1 MSEPPDRYV
10 LTPEN
15 YDGVTSALIGNGE
28 LCTTVGPTGYHTP
41 PDEQTDIAHRTQHFV
56 LAGRRAKGP
65 GHSLLNLGSL
75 SMEVFID
82 GSNMPLESYWQDILP
97 SRGRVHS
104 IGRFENGLVCDS
116 DTLISMDRKLFV
128 VGSGIYKRDRSIS
141 EVELRVRYA
150 PGTVPIEWSAINWPN
165 SMYGSYQTDTVTGTI
180 TVGMAVWPVEIP
192 WSLRV
197 DYGTVLFSVQ
207 GPVAYPPEKGTG
219 LHASTWVHF
228 SDRITYEFPVETEAL
243 DSCKKIHASGWGR
256 FRWTSDVETG
266 DEQVDRFRR
275 MSLYNLRCQATPW
288 SVPPTV
294 SEEYWGA
301 GAFHDEMYPFLG
313 LLSSNHVEL
322 AERIPY
328 FRLSTL
334 PQAMQRARGR
344 GALYPWSSTE
354 YGEER
359 DPNGLWLTERF
370 HLGQFAVCIWMLWL
384 YNRDRIQL
392 DDLYPVLREIA
403 RYFEMNMLERDEEG
417 RLRTKACVDFD
428 ESVGPVTNGPFT
440 ICAAIASLEYA
451 ANAAEELGK
460 DPERIPRW
468 RELAGELRLNLPG
481 DRTTGDTGDTGKDVF
496 GIPGGKPLH
505 YSILGPIFPFRVEVD
520 SERAKAS
527 AEYIHR
533 VCRSTKGWKPG
544 FSEVFE
550 GSNWMWT
557 AAHLG
562 IVHAMQGNAELAWEA
577 IKEAPASA
585 GPFLSPNEHV
595 DKDGVIHVPWFTTG
609 CGGWLYALNCLF
621 VQVDEEGTKLL
632 PAVPATLSNARFC
645 DLRADRAVLV
655 SAEFKYGVL
664 ARLSAR
670 APKPMPWS
678 YRIPSKYA
686 EQANLGGKLEDIGG
700 GWLRVSL
707 SFADTE
713 SVSLLDTTPYH

>member
-1 MSEPPDRYV
+1 MNEPPDRYT
-10 LTPEN
+10 LTPET

-28 LCTTVGPTGYHTP
+28 LCTTVGPTGFHTP
-41 PDEQTDIAHRTQHFV
+41 REQQSDIAHRTQRFV
-56 LAGRRAKGP
+56 MAGRRLSGP
-65 GHSLLNLGSL
+65 QRPLINLGSVSRIVL
-75 SMEVFID
+75 VD
-82 GSNMPLESYWQDILP
+82 GLESESESWQQFVSHAEATIR
-97 SRGRVHS
+97 SRLSHRLFDESGSTTICWNTNIWWTSRLLKN
-104 IGRFENGLVCDS
+104 RDS
-116 DTLISMDRKLFV
+116 AEHDLT
-128 VGSGIYKRDRSIS
+128 
-141 EVELRVRYA
+141 LRVTYDLGDLQVTLNGELEPEAVVISQEIEDHVGDIIFRCTPVT
-150 PGTVPIEWSAINWPN
+150 PGAITSFELEKQKVTWEMRCRVKPGRSLWAGIEI
-165 SMYGSYQTDTVTGTI
+165 Q
-180 TVGMAVWPVEIP
+180 
-192 WSLRV
+192 
-197 DYGTVLFSVQ
+197 
-207 GPVAYPPEKGTG
+207 
-219 LHASTWVHF
+219 F
-228 SDRITYEFPVETEAL
+228 SDRLHFQFPLSSLESEDEINDTGPQREFW
-243 DSCKKIHASGWGR
+243 SAS
-256 FRWTSDVETG
+256 TVETG
-266 DEQVDRFRR
+266 DEPVDAFR
-275 MSLYNLRCQATPW
+275 SSALYTLRCQATPW

-417 RLRTKACVDFD
+417 KLRTKACVDFD

-451 ANAAEELGK
+451 ANAAEVLGK

-468 RELAGELRLNLPG
+468 RELAGELRKNLPTDFTAEDAEG
-481 DRTTGDTGDTGKDVF
+481 AETF

-550 GSNWMWT
+550 GSSWMWT

-609 CGGWLYALNCLF
+609 CGGWIYALNCLF

-632 PAVPATLSNARFC
+632 PAVPAALSNARFR
-645 DLRADRAVLV
+645 DIRADRGVLV

-670 APKPMPWS
+670 APKPMPWC

-686 EQANLGGKLEDIGG
+686 EQADLGGKPEDIGG
-700 GWLRVSL
+700 GWLCVSL

-713 SVSLLDTTPYH
+713 SVSLLDTTPLH

>member
-1 MSEPPDRYV
+1 MNHDRYV

-28 LCTTVGPTGYHTP
+28 LCTTVGPTGFHTP
-41 PDEQTDIAHRTQHFV
+41 PEEQTDIAHRTQHFV
-56 LAGRRAKGP
+56 LAGRRRKGP
-65 GHSLLNLGSL
+65 KHPLLNLGSIYRTVL
-75 SMEVFID
+75 VDGHVSAAKDWRQFIEYRE
-82 GSNMPLESYWQDILP
+82 GNA
-97 SRGRVHS
+97 
-104 IGRFENGLVCDS
+104 
-116 DTLISMDRKLFV
+116 
-128 VGSGIYKRDRSIS
+128 RSIQEHLLVQERGS
-141 EVELRVRYA
+141 SGVSWSANTWWATRAIHNTDTADHQVTLRLAYTLGDLRLNGCEESP
-150 PGTVPIEWSAINWPN
+150 PGTVHLAYAAEDLLGNIIFRCACAPAARRTFRSGEKWIEWEVFQFVQS
-165 SMYGSYQTDTVTGTI
+165 G
-180 TVGMAVWPVEIP
+180 E
-192 WSLRV
+192 SLWAGV
-197 DYGTVLFSVQ
+197 DLQ
-207 GPVAYPPEKGTG
+207 
-219 LHASTWVHF
+219 F
-228 SDRITYEFPVETEAL
+228 SDRLHFQFPSADLSDEDDVGDDPAQRRFW
-243 DSCKKIHASGWGR
+243 SASE
-256 FRWTSDVETG
+256 VYTG
-266 DEQVDRFRR
+266 EEIVDRFIVAARHT
-275 MSLYNLRCQATPW
+275 LRCQATPW

-313 LLSSNHVEL
+313 LLSSNHAEL

-328 FRLSTL
+328 FRLTTL

-370 HLGQFAVCIWMLWL
+370 HLGQFAVCIWLLWL

-417 RLRTKACVDFD
+417 RLRTKSCVDFD

-440 ICAAIASLEYA
+440 ICAAIAGLEYA

-468 RELAGELRLNLPG
+468 RALAAELRDNLPSEE
-481 DRTTGDTGDTGKDVF
+481 TTGDTGDTGKVF
-496 GIPGGKPLH
+496 GIPEGKPLH
-505 YSILGPIFPFRVEVD
+505 YSILGPIFPFRIEVD
-520 SERAKAS
+520 SERAKRS

-557 AAHLG
+557 AGHLG
-562 IVHAMQGNAELAWEA
+562 IVHAMQGNVDLAWEA
-577 IKEAPASA
+577 IKSAPDSA

-595 DKDGVIHVPWFTTG
+595 DKDGVVHVPWFTTG

-632 PAVPATLSNARFC
+632 PSVPKALPNARFR
-645 DLRADRAVLV
+645 DLRADRGVLV
-655 SAEFKYGVL
+655 SAKFQNGQLTE
-664 ARLSAR
+664 LSAR
-670 APKPMPWS
+670 APASMPWS
-678 YRIPSKYA
+678 YRIPRSYG
-686 EQANLGGKLEDIGG
+686 EQAGFRGVVEELDS
-700 GWLRVSL
+700 GWLRVTIAQLGSE
-707 SFADTE
+707 AE
-713 SVSLLDTTPYH
+713 SLLLP

>member
-1 MSEPPDRYV
+1 MNPPRYV

-41 PDEQTDIAHRTQHFV
+41 PEEQTDIAHRTQHFV
-56 LAGRRAKGP
+56 LAGRRCSGP
-65 GHSLLNLGSL
+65 QHRLVNFGYMWRTLLVDGKEVALSEWNQEIDYPYATIESVLTHGSLTETCGSFVSLAQNAFVAATLIRNSDSIEHAVAVKVRFQFGERDAAILSKANEGGVLLNYS
-75 SMEVFID
+75 ID
-82 GSNMPLESYWQDILP
+82 GQLGDIFFGASVPSEPESI
-97 SRGRVHS
+97 
-104 IGRFENGLVCDS
+104 
-116 DTLISMDRKLFV
+116 V
-128 VGSGIYKRDRSIS
+128 VQAEDQGASAS
-141 EVELRVRYA
+141 VELRLKSDRQ
-150 PGTVPIEWSAINWPN
+150 ILI
-165 SMYGSYQTDTVTGTI
+165 
-180 TVGMAVWPVEIP
+180 
-192 WSLRV
+192 
-197 DYGTVLFSVQ
+197 
-207 GPVAYPPEKGTG
+207 
-219 LHASTWVHF
+219 HAWIQF
-228 SDRITYEFPVETEAL
+228 SDRLLFQFPDT
-243 DSCKKIHASGWGR
+243 SRSPASV
-256 FRWTSDVETG
+256 SDRSELHERLWWAECQSQSEVKTG
-266 DEQVDRFRR
+266 NECVDMFRR
-275 MSLYNLRCQATPW
+275 ASTYTLRCQATPW

-313 LLSSNHVEL
+313 LLSSNHTEL

-440 ICAAIASLEYA
+440 ICAAIASMEYA

-460 DPERIPRW
+460 DALRIPWW
-468 RELAGELRLNLPG
+468 RELAGELRENLPV
-481 DRTTGDTGDTGKDVF
+481 DRTTGDTGKEVF
-496 GIPGGKPLH
+496 GIPGEKPLH
-505 YSILGPIFPFRVEVD
+505 YSILGPTFPFRVEVE
-520 SERAKAS
+520 SERARDS

-544 FSEVFE
+544 FSKVFE

-595 DKDGVIHVPWFTTG
+595 DKDGVVHVPWFTTG

-632 PAVPATLSNARFC
+632 AAVPSALPNARFR
-645 DLRADRAVLV
+645 DLRADSGVLV
-655 SAEFKYGVL
+655 SAAFDDDAL
-664 ARLSAR
+664 ADLTAR
-670 APKPMPWS
+670 SPKPMSWT

-686 EQANLGGKLEDIGG
+686 KQVRFRGTVEELPA
-700 GWLRVSL
+700 GWLNVTVELQTDSTSL
-707 SFADTE
+707 IEAS
-713 SVSLLDTTPYH
+713 